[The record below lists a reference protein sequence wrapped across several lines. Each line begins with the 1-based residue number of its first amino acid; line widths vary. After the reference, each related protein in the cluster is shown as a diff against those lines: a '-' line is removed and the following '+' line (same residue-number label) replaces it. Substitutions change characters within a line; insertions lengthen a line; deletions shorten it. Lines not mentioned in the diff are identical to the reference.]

1 VAGIHQVLRFLR
13 LLLFKFSLRR
23 NYAMRDSFGE
33 IGTGGDERNRDSGSL
48 ILRSGDVRC
57 CIPVAGIHQVLRF
70 LRLLLF
76 KFSLRR
82 NYAMRDSVGEIG
94 TGGNEGNR
102 DLVSLIL

>member
-1 VAGIHQVLRFLR
+1 
-13 LLLFKFSLRR
+13 
-23 NYAMRDSFGE
+23 
-33 IGTGGDERNRDSGSL
+33 
-48 ILRSGDVRC
+48 
-57 CIPVAGIHQVLRF
+57 VAGIHQVLRF

-102 DLVSLIL
+102 DSGSLILRSGDVRCCIPVAGIHQVLRFLLFKFSLPRNRVIRNRGGEIEVKLTKLL